1 MLGTVDIVVGS
12 GWFASEG
19 WQGTARVGDGSV

>member
-1 MLGTVDIVVGS
+1 MLGIVDVMVGS
-12 GWFASEG
+12 GGFASKG